1 MTTSGDSSAS
11 FVLTTRRRFWAAVL
25 LTGSLACNIAVLMLP
40 FMQLRVGLSQSPY
53 SLLSSVDML
62 WSSGLYVL
70 AILVVAFSVVF
81 PFAKL
86 GVLLWLCAHREI
98 NARRLRWLT
107 WVERFGK
114 WSMLDVFLV
123 CLILALTSGQFL
135 VGSTPLVGIPVFVAA
150 IMLSMA
156 GGELLSVAL
165 PFPPSP
171 PPLKGGV
178 FAGGGGWLT
187 LSGLALAGTIGLP
200 FLRIHDWLLAD
211 NSYSIVTIV
220 PTLMSKAV
228 VPAVITGAFLIFTPL
243 AAWIAS
249 CVWWLR
255 LRNGQT
261 ADAAYRHMLLWRR
274 WSMLDVFGLA
284 LAIFL
289 VEGDY
294 LMNTEVRWGALALV
308 ALLGLQRVLQAALD
322 RTFRRAAENAA

>member
-1 MTTSGDSSAS
+1 MIAPEALGSPVTLSPS
-11 FVLTTRRRFWAAVL
+11 RRLGAAAL
-25 LTGSLACNIAVLMLP
+25 LAGSLACNIAALLLP
-40 FMQLRVGLSQSPY
+40 FMQLRVGLSKSPY

-62 WSSGLYVL
+62 WSAGLYVL
-70 AILVVAFSVVF
+70 AVLVVGFSVVF

-86 GVLLWLCAHREI
+86 GVLLWLCAHREV
-98 NARRLRWLT
+98 NARRLLWLT
-107 WVERFGK
+107 WVERLGR

-123 CLILALTSGQFL
+123 CLILALTSGQML
-135 VGSTPLVGIPVFVAA
+135 VGSTPLIGIPVFVAA

-156 GGELLSVAL
+156 GGELLSIAL

-171 PPLKGGV
+171 QPVKGG
-178 FAGGGGWLT
+178 ALSGGGLWLA
-187 LSGLALAGTIGLP
+187 LSGLALGCALGLP
-200 FLRIHDWLLAD
+200 FLRIHDWLLSD
-211 NSYSIVTIV
+211 NSYSIVTLV
-220 PTLMSKAV
+220 PTLAHKAV
-228 VPAVITGAFLIFTPL
+228 IPAAITGAFLILTPL
-243 AAWIAS
+243 AAWTAS

-255 LRNGQT
+255 LRRGQP

-294 LMNTEVRWGALALV
+294 LMNTEVRWGALSLV

-322 RTFRRAAENAA
+322 RTFGKPA